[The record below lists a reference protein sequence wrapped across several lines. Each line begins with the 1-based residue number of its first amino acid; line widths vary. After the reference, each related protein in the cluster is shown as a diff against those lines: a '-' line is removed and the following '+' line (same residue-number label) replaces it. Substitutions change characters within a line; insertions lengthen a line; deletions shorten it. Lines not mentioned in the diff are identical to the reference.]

1 MDIRKFTQQF
11 FEIYNFNLAKYSPF
25 SRFSF
30 HFSVFSS
37 LISVFSF
44 QFSVFTFQ
52 FSAFSFQNVPTY
64 TRHIPDTYPIH
75 MNTP

>member
-30 HFSVFSS
+30 
-37 LISVFSF
+37 
-44 QFSVFTFQ
+44 Q
-52 FSAFSFQNVPTY
+52 FSAFRMF
-64 TRHIPDTYPIH
+64 RHITDT
-75 MNTP
+75 